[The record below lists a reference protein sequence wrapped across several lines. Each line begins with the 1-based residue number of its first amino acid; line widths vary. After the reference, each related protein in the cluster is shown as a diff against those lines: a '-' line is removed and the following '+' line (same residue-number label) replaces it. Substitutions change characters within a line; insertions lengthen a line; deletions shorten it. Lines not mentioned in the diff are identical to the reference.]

1 MAAPQSTQKDVDV
14 FDKNSVELR
23 YLNLPGPESAQKSMI
38 KINRR
43 NSDSDE
49 NLTLSD
55 ANFES

>member
-1 MAAPQSTQKDVDV
+1 M
-14 FDKNSVELR
+14 
-23 YLNLPGPESAQKSMI
+23 PGPESVQKSMI